1 MPAAPIMGF
10 TLFLRKRLRNFANS
24 TPPAVS
30 NMNATRPSAIIA
42 SVSAVTKS
50 SAFILNA
57 TDMPSS
63 SVTRL
68 ARDFCAVSLRLPST
82 PHSLIRL
89 PNMRKPI
96 SSALLGAMVPAT
108 TVTNIGNSTR
118 VVPDTALGLYGMR
131 MQRSFLLVSIFITGG
146 CIMGT
151 SAMYEY
157 AATIM
162 GP

>member
-1 MPAAPIMGF
+1 MADW
-10 TLFLRKRLRNFANS
+10 NS
-24 TPPAVS
+24 TQYLKFKSQRTQPALDLAARIDI
-30 NMNATRPSAIIA
+30 NPLEIID
-42 SVSAVTKS
+42 
-50 SAFILNA
+50 IGCG
-57 TDMPSS
+57 P
-63 SVTRL
+63 
-68 ARDFCAVSLRLPST
+68 
-82 PHSLIRL
+82 
-89 PNMRKPI
+89 
-96 SSALLGAMVPAT
+96 
-108 TVTNIGNSTR
+108 GNSTR